1 MPPIKHVFVLM
12 LENRSFDHMLG
23 VNPFTGIDA
32 VTQKPTQ
39 INALPPGASNLWN
52 GKNYPAGPPSRGS
65 DQKRSLPRI

>member
-23 VNPFTGIDA
+23 VNAFTGTDA

-39 INALPPGASNLWN
+39 INALPPAASNSWD
-52 GKNYPAGPPSRGS
+52 GKNYPAAPSDRS
-65 DQKRSLPRI
+65 DQKRPLPRI